1 MIRRVSEKKTSA
13 PSIDMRSITQLAKGE
28 ELGDAFVAELIF
40 VFLSDLSER
49 VRAIGSQFSAGD
61 CAGIKGTAHA
71 IKGSCSHFG
80 ARRLM
85 ELSADVEDRA
95 KRQQTDSLGCAID
108 SMLTEA
114 ERVRSALEAFRAENV
129 SR

>member
-1 MIRRVSEKKTSA
+1 MIGRVNEQKTGVPA
-13 PSIDMRSITQLAKGE
+13 IDMSSITQLAKGE
-28 ELGDAFVAELIF
+28 QLGSAFVAELIL

-49 VRAIGSQFSAGD
+49 VRAIGSQLSAGD
-61 CAGIKGTAHA
+61 CAGLKGTAHA

-95 KRQQTDSLGCAID
+95 KRQQTDSLSGAVD
-108 SMLTEA
+108 SMLAEA
-114 ERVRSALEAFRAENV
+114 ERVRSALEAFRAECV
-129 SR
+129 SH